1 MFMSFLEKIQTLFN
15 YMFSSFL
22 TIELFMLILLFFFL
36 LILNIKRKKRIVNYF
51 TSICIIIFMGI
62 IIFLNWN
69 YAVYCFDYFME
80 GIIKNILFPS
90 TVVYFWIVFLV
101 SLFTIIT
108 ILNKKDMKLKRYVNY
123 ISFAFIYLLFSL
135 FIVEVISNKIILAD
149 RVELYTNNVI
159 LAIVQISDLIFV
171 LWVIYTLF
179 WYLFRYFKK
188 KYDK

>member
-15 YMFSSFL
+15 YIFSSFL
-22 TIELFMLILLFFFL
+22 TIELFMLMLLFFFL
-36 LILNIKRKKRIVNYF
+36 LMLNIKRKQRIVNYF

-80 GIIKNILFPS
+80 GIMKNILFPS

-108 ILNKKDMKLKRYVNY
+108 IFSKKDMKFKKYVNY

>member
-108 ILNKKDMKLKRYVNY
+108 ILNKKDMKSKRYVNY

>member
-1 MFMSFLEKIQTLFN
+1 MSFLEKIQTLFN

-108 ILNKKDMKLKRYVNY
+108 IFSKKDMKSKKYVNY

-179 WYLFRYFKK
+179 WYLFKYFKK

>member
-22 TIELFMLILLFFFL
+22 TIELFILILLFFFL
-36 LILNIKRKKRIVNYF
+36 LILNIKRKQRIVNYF

-69 YAVYCFDYFME
+69 YVVYCFDYFME
-80 GIIKNILFPS
+80 GIMKNILFPS

-108 ILNKKDMKLKRYVNY
+108 ILNKKDMKFKRYVNY

>member
-15 YMFSSFL
+15 YIFSSFL
-22 TIELFMLILLFFFL
+22 TIELFMLMLLFFFL
-36 LILNIKRKKRIVNYF
+36 LMLNIKRKQRIVNYF
-51 TSICIIIFMGI
+51 TSICVIIFMGI

-69 YAVYCFDYFME
+69 YVVYCFDYFME
-80 GIIKNILFPS
+80 GIMKNILFPS

-108 ILNKKDMKLKRYVNY
+108 IFSKKDMKLKKYVNY
-123 ISFAFIYLLFSL
+123 ISFSFIYLLFSL

>member
-36 LILNIKRKKRIVNYF
+36 LILNIKRKQRIVNYF

-108 ILNKKDMKLKRYVNY
+108 ILNKKDMKSKRYVNY

>member
-15 YMFSSFL
+15 YIFSSFL
-22 TIELFMLILLFFFL
+22 TIELFMLMLLFFFL
-36 LILNIKRKKRIVNYF
+36 LMLNIKRKQRIVNYF
-51 TSICIIIFMGI
+51 TGICIIIFMGI

-80 GIIKNILFPS
+80 GIMKNILFPS

-108 ILNKKDMKLKRYVNY
+108 IFSKKDMKFKKYVNY

>member
-36 LILNIKRKKRIVNYF
+36 LILNIKRKQRIVNYF

-108 ILNKKDMKLKRYVNY
+108 ILNIKDMKSKRYVNY

-159 LAIVQISDLIFV
+159 LTIVQISDLIFV

>member
-108 ILNKKDMKLKRYVNY
+108 NLNKKDMKSKRYVNY